1 MLKNIVLENTN
12 TSSNSN
18 NINNNIRTSI
28 IDISCNKLPSVY
40 LDKILNNHNLQ
51 IELINNLYNDI
62 DFIEKK
68 IIISELKKKI
78 NSYKIQDK
86 KKDIHEICNLITL
99 NSLIK
104 KLYESKLL
112 CYYCKN
118 NVYILYRLVR
128 DKQQWT
134 LDRINNLDE
143 HTDDNTV
150 ICCYDCNMKRR
161 RTNSKKYLFTKNL
174 KITKEQ

>member
-18 NINNNIRTSI
+18 NMNNNIRTSI

-68 IIISELKKKI
+68 IIISELKKK
-78 NSYKIQDK
+78 NK
-86 KKDIHEICNLITL
+86 
-99 NSLIK
+99 
-104 KLYESKLL
+104 
-112 CYYCKN
+112 
-118 NVYILYRLVR
+118 
-128 DKQQWT
+128 
-134 LDRINNLDE
+134 
-143 HTDDNTV
+143 
-150 ICCYDCNMKRR
+150 
-161 RTNSKKYLFTKNL
+161 
-174 KITKEQ
+174 